1 MAVGS
6 YGIVRPADVSPDDVE
21 ILYHYAADRVS
32 TTAVTLKKLT
42 SNQVL
47 TPILHT
53 GTTTTDTA
61 AVGTEILGGLYN
73 LLLSADDFS
82 DLGIYTLYIR
92 PKQIRTT
99 VMDCGILASLPSVR
113 GVVIDLSN
121 VPSADR
127 NKFTPQGLV
136 GYRIEYINPNDNK
149 KLPNFYKIV
158 TSSFYCTP
166 VTANLNT
173 TTQKSVRYQYSEGAT
188 NFMFLTGT
196 PSSAPSNKP
205 NTVPFIGSPGQKI
218 ILSNT

>member
-21 ILYHYAADRVS
+21 ILYHYALNRVS
-32 TTAVTLKKLT
+32 TTPITLKKLT

-47 TPILHT
+47 TPIFHT
-53 GTTTTDTA
+53 GTTTSDTA

-73 LLLSADDFS
+73 LKLSADDFS

-99 VMDCGILASLPSVR
+99 ITDCGILASLPSVR

-136 GYRIEYINPNDNK
+136 GYRIEYIP
-149 KLPNFYKIV
+149 
-158 TSSFYCTP
+158 C
-166 VTANLNT
+166 
-173 TTQKSVRYQYSEGAT
+173 R
-188 NFMFLTGT
+188 
-196 PSSAPSNKP
+196 
-205 NTVPFIGSPGQKI
+205 
-218 ILSNT
+218 